1 MEDNNE
7 LLSLWYGY
15 ILQDWLYFEEG
26 VVEGVN
32 VSMEGK
38 RANSV
43 SKEAMK
49 AAIRVDSNP
58 TEEERSADVFFRRT
72 IEIPNTI
79 NADSCKIIQEAGHFT
94 YDLEVSDLLASGY
107 TFPPCVDLQTVVRTI
122 SENVK
127 EIRSDGL
134 ITGNKITITNLQEL
148 QLPNKTEQ
156 LVFFTFHIVSE
167 NCPLG
172 IDVTIGFE
180 GAEKE
185 CTISND
191 NQLSNIVRDYSISS
205 EESGKYI
212 TYVDNDEIGCS
223 GGVISFSIVDGMCNG
238 GKVTFGLKLNGF
250 TAELSDDN
258 VVCRICDSVVSSYT
272 KSPTVTATT
281 EISSNI
287 TVSNSD
293 LTVVYDN
300 PVDTATV
307 SIKWSDGETTT
318 HNIFSNGKSVS
329 RPSRINQS
337 NNITELINIYPNHLR

>member
-148 QLPNKTEQ
+148 QVPNKTEQ

-191 NQLSNIVRDYSISS
+191 NQLSNIVRDYSITS

-212 TYVDNDEIGCS
+212 TYVDNDEIRCS

-272 KSPTVTATT
+272 ESPTVTVTAVG
-281 EISSNI
+281 SSDAEVNDG
-287 TVSNSD
+287 T
-293 LTVVYDN
+293 LTVVYDS

-318 HNIFSNGKSVS
+318 HNIFSNGKSGS
-329 RPSRINQS
+329 RPSRINQN

>member
-1 MEDNNE
+1 MDDNE

-32 VSMEGK
+32 VSMGGK

-94 YDLEVSDLLASGY
+94 YDLEVSDLLAGGY
-107 TFPPCVDLQTVVRTI
+107 TFTPCVDLQTVVRTI

-127 EIRSDGL
+127 EIRSDGQ
-134 ITGNKITITNLQEL
+134 ITGNKITITNLSEL
-148 QLPNKTEQ
+148 HLPNATGQ
-156 LVFFTFHIVSE
+156 LISFTFHVVSE

-172 IDVTIGFE
+172 VNITIGFE
-180 GAEKE
+180 SAEEE
-185 CTISND
+185 CKTTN
-191 NQLSNIVRDYSISS
+191 NHALSNIVRDYSISY

-212 TYVDNDEIGCS
+212 IYEGNDDEIGCS
-223 GGVISFSIVDGMCNG
+223 GGVISFSVVDGMCNG
-238 GKVTFGLKLNGF
+238 GKVTFELKLNGF

-258 VVCRICDSVVSSYT
+258 VVCRICDSVISSYT
-272 KSPTVTATT
+272 ESPNVTVTAVG
-281 EISSNI
+281 SSDVEVNDG
-287 TVSNSD
+287 T
-293 LTVVYDN
+293 LTVDYDS
-300 PVDTATV
+300 PVDTSTV

-318 HNIFSNGKSVS
+318 HNIFSNGKSGS
-329 RPSRINQS
+329 RPSRISQN

>member
-1 MEDNNE
+1 MKDNNE

-72 IEIPNTI
+72 IEIPNAV

-134 ITGNKITITNLQEL
+134 ITGNRITITNLQEL

-223 GGVISFSIVDGMCNG
+223 GGVISFSVVDGMCNG

-258 VVCRICDSVVSSYT
+258 VVCRICGSVVSSYT
-272 KSPTVTATT
+272 ETPTVTVTT
-281 EISSNI
+281 DEP
-287 TVSNSD
+287 SD
-293 LTVVYDN
+293 VEVNNGTLTVDYDG

-318 HNIFSNGKSVS
+318 HNIFSNGKSGS
-329 RPSRINQS
+329 RPSRINQN